1 MWISEVTGLIGRE
14 ASPKFF
20 VRVVWPVMLLD
31 QIEDQLIGLFA
42 HLRPLFA
49 FPLWL
54 GWCQSGKTWENQMRR
69 FTYANGPAPLPT
81 KATVTSL

>member
-14 ASPKFF
+14 ASPKFV

-42 HLRPLFA
+42 HLRPHFA
-49 FPLWL
+49 FPL
-54 GWCQSGKTWENQMRR
+54 
-69 FTYANGPAPLPT
+69 
-81 KATVTSL
+81 

>member
-42 HLRPLFA
+42 HL
-49 FPLWL
+49 
-54 GWCQSGKTWENQMRR
+54 
-69 FTYANGPAPLPT
+69 YPT
-81 KATVTSL
+81 SQPRHESRAAIRQN